1 MESMESW
8 VQDTF
13 APVVLTCSTSEA
25 ERIAQK
31 NNLSISDLLN
41 GFARLEDA
49 DTPLRSVTHP
59 IQLARF
65 NFRFLSA
72 SQFHSLGLNEGT
84 EQLNASIKRY
94 PPPHNAASA
103 VELDIPRVTSV
114 DDVPTYLRVVGADA
128 DAEGSNDPMPWY
140 RSFKHT
146 LMDTFRCEEYSL
158 LCHPVAMLV
167 VVSSTDP
174 NPRHSFEE
182 LTAPK
187 NLPAPFQQGLY
198 DAMLVPKFYVVVHDV
213 LETEGTSID
222 PDAILRSMNITTVNG
237 AVLRI
242 NSLPVEEAPRPR
254 NSRRCGR
261 RTRT

>member
-1 MESMESW
+1 MDSMESW

-13 APVVLTCSTSEA
+13 APVVLTCSTSES

-31 NNLSISDLLN
+31 NNLSVADLLN
-41 GFARLEDA
+41 GFARLDDA

-59 IQLARF
+59 IQLERF
-65 NFRFLSA
+65 NFRFLAA
-72 SQFHSLGLNEGT
+72 SQFHALGVNEAT
-84 EQLNASIKRY
+84 EQLNASIKRH
-94 PPPHNAASA
+94 PPQHKAASA

-114 DDVPTYLRVVGADA
+114 DDVPTYLRVIGADS

-140 RSFKHT
+140 QSFEYT

-158 LCHPVAMLV
+158 LWHPVVMLV

-182 LTAPK
+182 LIAPR
-187 NLPAPFQQGLY
+187 NLPVPFQQGLY
-198 DAMLVPKFYVVVHDV
+198 DVTLVPKFYVVLHDV

-242 NSLPVEEAPRPR
+242 NSVPVEDAVVPSQFATVWTER
-254 NSRRCGR
+254 
-261 RTRT
+261 